1 MRLPGVFVLIGMC
14 MAMQCAP
21 QRTQIVAQ
29 WTDAPGLD
37 ALIPIEDVLIEEED
51 GIFEVDGHDIGSGTF
66 NVFIYA
72 EDAKVDSAVRHIIDM
87 VERGKIPEGM
97 KLAVAQYLDAE
108 RTDWTFK
115 PVYPA
120 DLKSFAILGPERE

>member
-1 MRLPGVFVLIGMC
+1 MRLLGVFVLMGMC

-29 WTDAPGLD
+29 WTDAPCLD
-37 ALIPIEDVLIEEED
+37 ALIPIEEED
-51 GIFEVDGHDIGSGTF
+51 GIFEVDGHDIGSGTS

>member
-1 MRLPGVFVLIGMC
+1 MRLAGVFVLIGMC

-29 WTDAPGLD
+29 WSDAPGLD
-37 ALIPIEDVLIEEED
+37 ALFPIEDALIDEE
-51 GIFEVDGHDIGSGTF
+51 GGLFEVDGHDIGSGTF

-72 EDAKVDSAVRHIIDM
+72 EDAKVESSLRHIVEM
-87 VERGKIPEGM
+87 AERGAVPEGM
-97 KLAVAQYLDAE
+97 KLAIAQYLNAE
-108 RTDWTFK
+108 RTDWAFK

-120 DLKSFAILGPERE
+120 DLKSFAIFGPERE